1 MNYKKTYVPK
11 KGYTPLCEIGK
22 CSLKELEFGI
32 IELSDGE
39 TLDFDTR
46 DRETAF
52 IILSGKADF
61 QANGVG
67 YGSVGSRRNVF
78 ESPKAECFYAPR
90 DCKEQINSRGM

>member
-39 TLDFDTR
+39 TLDFDTA
-46 DRETAF
+46 TGKP
-52 IILSGKADF
+52 LS
-61 QANGVG
+61 
-67 YGSVGSRRNVF
+67 SS
-78 ESPKAECFYAPR
+78 
-90 DCKEQINSRGM
+90 

>member
-1 MNYKKTYVPK
+1 MYLKKAIPRCAK
-11 KGYTPLCEIGK
+11 LENAH
-22 CSLKELEFGI
+22 SNELEFGI

-90 DCKEQINSRGM
+90 DCKVQIHSRGM

>member
-61 QANGVG
+61 SQWRGVW
-67 YGSVGSRRNVF
+67 
-78 ESPKAECFYAPR
+78 
-90 DCKEQINSRGM
+90 

>member
-52 IILSGKADF
+52 IIL
-61 QANGVG
+61 N
-67 YGSVGSRRNVF
+67 
-78 ESPKAECFYAPR
+78 
-90 DCKEQINSRGM
+90 INHCSIFIPLNAFMLRGTARCRSTARGM